1 MNNQIQIHTLSQQSP
16 LHYTPYTI
24 LYHTI
29 VCEFCGGGVCKLG
42 WECIETKSQFNG
54 HNSVVAAL
62 RLPCCLRHKIKFSD
76 MKARH
81 ETKPNESNETTSE
94 QVNKSKHTGLC
105 VHTTF
110 PAPKSGAVEGRNGI

>member
-62 RLPCCLRHKIKFSD
+62 WLPCCLRHKIKFSD

-110 PAPKSGAVEGRNGI
+110 PAPKVGL

>member
-1 MNNQIQIHTLSQQSP
+1 
-16 LHYTPYTI
+16 
-24 LYHTI
+24 
-29 VCEFCGGGVCKLG
+29 
-42 WECIETKSQFNG
+42 
-54 HNSVVAAL
+54 
-62 RLPCCLRHKIKFSD
+62 

>member
-1 MNNQIQIHTLSQQSP
+1 VKPNPTQLDSTDFNSNSNSDSGFYFSFNLDSGLWTTGGSFALP
-16 LHYTPYTI
+16 FAA
-24 LYHTI
+24 I
-29 VCEFCGGGVCKLG
+29 VISLITKWGLGIGGRG
-42 WECIETKSQFNG
+42 
-54 HNSVVAAL
+54 
-62 RLPCCLRHKIKFSD
+62 SD